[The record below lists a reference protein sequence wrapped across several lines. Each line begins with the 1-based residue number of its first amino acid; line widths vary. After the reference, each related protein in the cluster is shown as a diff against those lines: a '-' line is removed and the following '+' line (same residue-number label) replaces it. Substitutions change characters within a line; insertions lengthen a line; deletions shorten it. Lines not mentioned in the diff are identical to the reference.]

1 MSHHFEST
9 WSGHKQKGAQQRTKR
24 NFSPL
29 SGQRGPLLLPQRAE
43 GETQPPLIAG
53 SYAQFID
60 FSKCWLMSAAS
71 VSAVRHHF
79 LLIVM
84 RLDYLSTQ
92 VITVHLL
99 SPLPVSDHRGPSST
113 QVALFSAYRWG
124 WTVPGAHIYG
134 KRAHNMT
141 ALLKVSP
148 VSVSS

>member
-1 MSHHFEST
+1 MADKEKFFPPYQDSE
-9 WSGHKQKGAQQRTKR
+9 A
-24 NFSPL
+24 
-29 SGQRGPLLLPQRAE
+29 LLLPQRAE

-53 SYAQFID
+53 SYAQLVD

-71 VSAVRHHF
+71 VSAVRRHF

-92 VITVHLL
+92 VITVHLP
-99 SPLPVSDHRGPSST
+99 SPLPVSDHSGPSSAL
-113 QVALFSAYRWG
+113 VALFSAYRQG

-141 ALLKVSP
+141 ALFKVFP
-148 VSVSS
+148 VSVRSYP